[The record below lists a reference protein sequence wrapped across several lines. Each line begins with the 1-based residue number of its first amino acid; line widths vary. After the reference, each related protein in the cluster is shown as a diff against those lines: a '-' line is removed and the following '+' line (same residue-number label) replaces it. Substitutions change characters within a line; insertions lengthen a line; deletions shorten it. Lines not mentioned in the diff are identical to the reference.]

1 MTRAGYQM
9 AKGLFIGFSEKELL
23 QARDNAKAAILAGGG
38 MVIVNYSDS
47 GTSVG
52 KTWSLPPDVIL
63 DEVRYALRQLD
74 PDTYGKSR
82 RWLATDQSGREFV

>member
-1 MTRAGYQM
+1 MTKPGYQM

-23 QARDNAKAAILAGGG
+23 QARDNAKAAILNGGG

-47 GTSVG
+47 GTSVS
-52 KTWSLPPDVIL
+52 KSWSLSPAEIL

-74 PDTYGKSR
+74 PDTYGKSK
-82 RWLATDQSGREFV
+82 RWLAADNSGRTFV

>member
-1 MTRAGYQM
+1 MTTPGYQM

-23 QARDNAKAAILAGGG
+23 QARDNAKAAILNGGG
-38 MVIVNYSDS
+38 MTIVNYSDS

-52 KTWSLPPDVIL
+52 KTWSLPPDVVL

-74 PDTYGKSR
+74 PATYGKER
-82 RWLATDQSGREFV
+82 RWLAADQSGRSFV